1 MASTIAFLGLGAMGS
16 RMARRLLERGDKV
29 RVWNRSPGPVEAL
42 ADEGA
47 EAGASPREAAT
58 GADAVITMVSDDHA
72 ARAVWLDPVSGALAG
87 LKPGALAIE
96 SSTVTRDWIAELN
109 AAARAR
115 GVALVDAPV
124 AGSLPASANGQLVFL
139 MGGKVEA
146 VAKAREI
153 VAPMGSAFLH
163 VGPSGSGARFKLAV
177 NLLLGA
183 QVAVLAEILGGLAAD
198 GFDERQAAELLAGLP
213 VASLAGANY
222 ARLMAARN
230 DSLMFTVDLMAKDMD
245 YAAQASAAK
254 GLKAPIA
261 EAARAAFQ
269 AASAAGLGAENVTSL
284 RKLYEKG

>member
-72 ARAVWLDPVSGALAG
+72 ARAVWLDPVSGGLAG

-124 AGSLPASANGQLVFL
+124 A
-139 MGGKVEA
+139 
-146 VAKAREI
+146 
-153 VAPMGSAFLH
+153 
-163 VGPSGSGARFKLAV
+163 
-177 NLLLGA
+177 
-183 QVAVLAEILGGLAAD
+183 
-198 GFDERQAAELLAGLP
+198 
-213 VASLAGANY
+213 
-222 ARLMAARN
+222 
-230 DSLMFTVDLMAKDMD
+230 
-245 YAAQASAAK
+245 
-254 GLKAPIA
+254 
-261 EAARAAFQ
+261 
-269 AASAAGLGAENVTSL
+269 
-284 RKLYEKG
+284 